1 MNLNLNLNDKFTELK
16 NWCIKNGSFINE
28 KIIFNSENNTYYSNQ
43 IINSN
48 ETIFEISQ
56 KCTMNSDQFS
66 ELPFI
71 NNENLELFD
80 FVEKLILVLIY
91 NLFIK
96 EESFYKEYIDMLPGL
111 DSFKSHPINI
121 LKTMVSNEFE
131 LTDEVKIL
139 LGSYVNSI
147 KEIDEKIN
155 LLYDKITS
163 INPIYKKIINK
174 DNLLY
179 GFLIVKTRSLD
190 NKTMVPIIDLISYSN
205 ESHTVLEVSNNA
217 YLFKSIQEYQ
227 PNKAINYNYDEKST
241 LEFYFHY
248 NVILET
254 NTNKLSINI
263 TNDKIKELFND
274 KISNIV
280 INFNN
285 IQPDLLALCRMQSL
299 SELELNKIYEL
310 KNIQAMYDFINLENE
325 LSAYRILL
333 NIFSNCIKDI
343 EEKVKISIKLKDSN
357 NIVLQNFSK
366 IFLNINDSINKSIL
380 LVLFLWNNMLNSP
393 IKYNI
398 NLD

>member
-1 MNLNLNLNDKFTELK
+1 MNLNDKFTELK

-28 KIIFNSENNTYYSNQ
+28 KIIFNSENNIYSSNQ

-56 KCTMNSDQFS
+56 QCNMTSEQFS

-71 NNENLELFD
+71 NNENLEIFD
-80 FVEKLILVLIY
+80 SVEKLILVLIY

-96 EESFYKEYIDMLPGL
+96 EESFYKEYIDILPEL
-111 DSFKSHPINI
+111 DSFKNHPIYI
-121 LKTMVSNEFE
+121 LKPMITNPFE
-131 LTDEVKIL
+131 LTDEIKIL

-190 NKTMVPIIDLISYSN
+190 NKTLVPIIDLIPYSN
-205 ESHTVLEVSNNA
+205 ESHTVLEVSNSA
-217 YLFKSIQEYQ
+217 YLFKSTQEYQ
-227 PNKAINYNYDEKST
+227 PNKPISYNYDEKST

-248 NVILET
+248 NIILET

-280 INFNN
+280 ISFNN
-285 IQPDLLALCRMQSL
+285 IQPDLLALCRIQSL

-310 KNIQAMYDFINLENE
+310 KNIQTTYDFINLENE
-325 LSAYRILL
+325 LSAYKILL
-333 NIFSNCIKDI
+333 NIFSNCKKDI
-343 EEKVKISIKLKDSN
+343 EEKVKISLKLKDSN

-380 LVLFLWNNMLNSP
+380 TVLFLWNNMLNSP

-398 NLD
+398 NMD